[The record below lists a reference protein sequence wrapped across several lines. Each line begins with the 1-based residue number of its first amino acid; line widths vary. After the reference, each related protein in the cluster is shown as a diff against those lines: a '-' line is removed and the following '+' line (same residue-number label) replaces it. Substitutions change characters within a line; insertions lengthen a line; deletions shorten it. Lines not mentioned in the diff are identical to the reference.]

1 MFDIDELMFVI
12 GVLKWIVQRTIQMK
26 RSVMVS
32 TNLLQYA
39 TNKCNNNMQLLYANS
54 ICNYYMQQ

>member
-1 MFDIDELMFVI
+1 MFDIDERVFVI
-12 GVLKWIVQRTIQMK
+12 DVLKWIVQRTIQMK

-39 TNKCNNNMQLLYANS
+39 TNKCNNNMQ
-54 ICNYYMQQ
+54 